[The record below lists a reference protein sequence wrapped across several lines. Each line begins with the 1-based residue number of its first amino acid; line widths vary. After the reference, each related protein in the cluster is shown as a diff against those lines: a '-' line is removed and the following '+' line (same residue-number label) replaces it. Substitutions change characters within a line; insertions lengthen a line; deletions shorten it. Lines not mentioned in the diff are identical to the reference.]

1 MSSFNNPKSRKQ
13 RATDSTKEGE
23 FKLVA
28 AEQLLFTKI
37 GSPRWRLTVIDPQTD
52 AALVLTTAPGAES
65 ASSQRI
71 GRGCIGGYFRIS
83 YRPTPSGKLVATSW
97 RPCPATFKDWMAD
110 NLSLEDLNV
119 LRESGASA
127 GIQGLI
133 HHAET
138 LPLYERYRYSDLGD
152 VVLSEQLLRSQS
164 ASDAADIAQLENA
177 LVWMVAER
185 YAHDPTLAQDIVG
198 RGVNA

>member
-1 MSSFNNPKSRKQ
+1 
-13 RATDSTKEGE
+13 
-23 FKLVA
+23 
-28 AEQLLFTKI
+28 
-37 GSPRWRLTVIDPQTD
+37 
-52 AALVLTTAPGAES
+52 
-65 ASSQRI
+65 
-71 GRGCIGGYFRIS
+71 
-83 YRPTPSGKLVATSW
+83 
-97 RPCPATFKDWMAD
+97 MAD

-133 HHAET
+133 HHDET

-185 YAHDPTLAQDIVG
+185 YAHDRTLRQQLYRAYSTKAAEFGKPDWNNGPLIVELLKL
-198 RGVNA
+198 RRSTY